1 MSCCKARRKRLEHER
16 SVGECFS
23 LLLELNSLRIA
34 ILNFEN
40 NFIFKRT
47 IQSLSLSTLK
57 LANRNVFQNM
67 LEWAKLSDR
76 LNKTKAVNTVKAS
89 KLSHLKTS
97 ETLGE
102 FKCRGNVLFTS
113 KSQFLKVKS
122 AFKSG
127 QFFGHKLNPKVKIL
141 QNSPTSS
148 QKRCFSRAIELM
160 L

>member
-1 MSCCKARRKRLEHER
+1 MSCCKARRKRLEHEK

-23 LLLELNSLRIA
+23 LLLELNCLRIA

-40 NFIFKRT
+40 KLYFQA

-67 LEWAKLSDR
+67 LEWAKLSDW

-89 KLSHLKTS
+89 KLSHRKTS

-102 FKCRGNVLFTS
+102 FKCSRSVLFTS

-122 AFKSG
+122 AF
-127 QFFGHKLNPKVKIL
+127 
-141 QNSPTSS
+141 NSD
-148 QKRCFSRAIELM
+148 QLFSAKN
-160 L
+160 